1 MTQLSARS
9 YWRCGKQHHLSHDGG
24 EEDPVDLDGQDEG
37 EVQEQGGGVP
47 QQHLEE
53 VLWQIIER
61 VASVQPADDNQRF
74 CYRNVSFPKKE
85 SPIIFILPQS
95 RHLKTNFEFFIPQ
108 TSTLRSYLTPVS
120 NKWFERHYLHV
131 DSKHVEEW

>member
-1 MTQLSARS
+1 MEN
-9 YWRCGKQHHLSHDGG
+9 LSHDGG

-61 VASVQPADDNQRF
+61 VASVQPADDNQKL

-95 RHLKTNFEFFIPQ
+95 RHLWKAILI
-108 TSTLRSYLTPVS
+108 STDPR
-120 NKWFERHYLHV
+120 F
-131 DSKHVEEW
+131 